1 MSGAFFIPLEL
12 EQPAAG
18 AATGTLLAGRGV
30 VSEAT
35 WDVIIVGG
43 GPAGLSAA
51 LVLGRCCR
59 SVLVCDAGQ
68 PRRRATQRLH
78 CFLSRDGTPACEV
91 DSLGREQ
98 LRRYA
103 TVEWREALVIDAA
116 RHGTLFDV
124 SLLGGEAASC
134 RKLLIATGVVNQ
146 LPDIA
151 GIEQFYGLC
160 VHHCPECDAWEWRDQ
175 PLAAYGRGS
184 KGAALAST
192 LRQWSSDVA
201 LFTDGPAELSAAER
215 ARLATRSVEIYEER
229 IAALIG
235 VRERLERIELVG
247 GRTVTRRALFFNTA
261 QQQRSALPSRLGFRP
276 TNPRGA
282 SGVATHVPGLY
293 IAGEASRDVEIAIDA
308 AADGAKAAFA
318 INKELSA
325 ESGFAQPG

>member
-1 MSGAFFIPLEL
+1 
-12 EQPAAG
+12 
-18 AATGTLLAGRGV
+18 

-51 LVLGRCCR
+51 LVLGRCRR

-68 PRRRATQRLH
+68 PRERAAQRLH
-78 CFLSRDGTPACEV
+78 CFLSRDGVPACEV
-91 DSLGREQ
+91 NALGREQ
-98 LRRYA
+98 LQRYD

-116 RHGTLFDV
+116 RHGPLFDV

-134 RKLLIATGVVNQ
+134 RKLLIATGVVNN

-160 VHHCPECDAWEWRDQ
+160 VHRCPECDAWEWRDQ
-175 PLAAYGRGS
+175 ALAAYGRGA
-184 KGAALAST
+184 KGAALALM

-215 ARLATRSVEIYEER
+215 ARLTSRSIEIHEAR
-229 IAALIG
+229 IVALTG
-235 VRERLERIELVG
+235 VREHLEHIELAG
-247 GRTVTRRALFFNTA
+247 GTTVARRALFFNTA
-261 QQQRSALPSRLGFRP
+261 QQQRSALPSRLGLQP
-276 TNPRGA
+276 TNQRGM
-282 SGVATHVPGLY
+282 SGVATQVPGLY
-293 IAGEASRDVEIAIDA
+293 IAGEASRDIEIAIDA

-318 INKELSA
+318 INKELLA